1 MLYRKHSVAAAR
13 TFVLAF
19 SLAVATGGC
28 HRRTAALATAE
39 PGESYR
45 IEWVSVSPPAA
56 LKTGEETEI
65 AVAFRNAGTEVIS
78 DKSLAVSYHWMD
90 AADPKRVIVWDG
102 LRAAVAHSIRPGETY
117 STQLRL
123 RGPVRPGRYLLEVD
137 VVREGVSWFSG
148 KGAPTSI
155 HPITIQ

>member
-1 MLYRKHSVAAAR
+1 MSQGKLSGAARTLVLALSVAAA
-13 TFVLAF
+13 TD
-19 SLAVATGGC
+19 GC
-28 HRRTAALATAE
+28 HRRTAALATAG

-45 IEWVSVSPPAA
+45 IEWVSVSPPSA
-56 LKTGEETEI
+56 LKTGEETAI

-78 DKSLAVSYHWMD
+78 DNLLAVSYHWMD

-102 LRAAVAHSIRPGETY
+102 LRAAVAHPIRPGETY

-123 RGPVRPGRYLLEVD
+123 RSPDRPGRYLLEMD
-137 VVREGVSWFSG
+137 VVREGVSWFSA

-155 HPITIQ
+155 HPITVQ